1 MTRKFNLT
9 FMTLLAGAAL
19 WLTPAAR
26 ADQWDKRTILT
37 FSEPVEIPG
46 QVLQPGNYVFK
57 LADTD
62 DRTTVLVYTEDE
74 QNLVAMINAV
84 AAYRVGLTSET
95 VITFEERAA
104 GAPHALHDW
113 FYPGEHDGI
122 EFTYQEAE
130 K

>member
-1 MTRKFNLT
+1 MTRTFNFALV
-9 FMTLLAGAAL
+9 TLLAGAAV
-19 WLTPAAR
+19 WLTPVVR

-57 LADTD
+57 LADND

-74 QNLVAMINAV
+74 QHMVAMINAV
-84 AAYRVGLTSET
+84 AAYRVEPTSET

-104 GAPHALHDW
+104 GAPHALRDW

-122 EFTYQEAE
+122 EFTYQDAE